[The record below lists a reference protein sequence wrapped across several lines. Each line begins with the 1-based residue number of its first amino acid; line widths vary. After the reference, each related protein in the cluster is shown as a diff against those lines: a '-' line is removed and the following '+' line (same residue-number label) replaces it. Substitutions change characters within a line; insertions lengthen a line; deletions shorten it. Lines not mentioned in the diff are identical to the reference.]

1 MALDTIP
8 KQEGGKLKAVASGTL
23 PSGQPVIVNAD
34 GTVSVAAE
42 ENVSQ
47 AVGSPVVFESA
58 SISGRSVL
66 PSAAFDSTN
75 NRVVIAYQDSGNSSY
90 GTAVVGTISGTSI
103 SFGTPVVFHSQISD
117 QITAVFDASN
127 SKVVVSW
134 VNQQGTVYG
143 ASIVGTVSGTSIS
156 FGSAVTFYN
165 ASMLY
170 LTSVFDSTTNKVVH
184 AYNENAS
191 NTGKAIV
198 GTVSGT
204 TISFGSVV
212 VFEAAQTSYSA
223 LGFDTS
229 LGKVIISYRDDAN
242 SGYGTAIVGTVSGTS
257 ISFGTAVVYASA
269 STIYGSVASNNN
281 GKFVIAFRD
290 GGNSNRGKAI
300 VGTITGTTPSFGTE
314 VEYNASFQQAPAA
327 VFDPTANKTVI
338 AFRDQNDGNK
348 GKFIV
353 GTVSGTAISFGTAVV
368 FESGSMKQIGPS
380 TFDSVSNKV
389 VTPYTDVDNSDYGT
403 SVVFQ
408 NAADISNLTSENYIG
423 MSSGVVDLNPV
434 TQALGSAVVFESATV
449 GSNVAST
456 FDSNSNKVVIVYQDT
471 ANSFFGTAVVGT
483 VSGTSIS
490 FGTPVV
496 FSSAN
501 RTQEI
506 QITFDSNSNKVV
518 IAYDDKADGQKGKA
532 IVGTVSGTSI
542 SFGSA
547 VVFNNGSTDMGTPN
561 AITFDSNSNKVVIAF
576 QDKADSN
583 KGKAIVGTV
592 SGTSISFGSE
602 ATFLN
607 ADYATHVSATF
618 DSNSNKVVIV
628 YKDGSNSTHGYAV
641 VGTVSSTSISF
652 GTPAVFE
659 AAATNNPNVAFDTVN
674 NKIVIAY
681 ADGTVGTAI
690 VGTVSGTSISFGSP
704 VIFNS
709 TETTQPRVRFDA
721 TASKIV
727 IAYGEGSGNAGT
739 FKTGTVSGT
748 SISFG
753 SATVFESGATN
764 AQNGLVYDSNAGKM
778 VLSYYSGSNSGY
790 GTSKVLQTGYTA
802 ITRGQ
807 VASGGAATVDIVG
820 TVSTN
825 QVGLTAG
832 QQYYVQT
839 DGTLSET
846 PADPSVFAGTAI
858 SATSL
863 VVKT

>member
-8 KQEGGKLKAVASGTL
+8 KQEGGKLNAVASGTL
-23 PSGQPVIVNAD
+23 PSGQPVAVNAD
-34 GTVSVAAE
+34 GTVSVISEVAE
-42 ENVSQ
+42 SIGS
-47 AVGSPVVFESA
+47 AVV
-58 SISGRSVL
+58 
-66 PSAAFDSTN
+66 FDSTAAVSNSACVFDSSNNKVIIVYESNASGTVKMEYVVGTVSGSSISFGSVGEVMSSN
-75 NRVVIAYQDSGNSSY
+75 NRQIDAVFDTNSNRIVVVFGNGNDSNHGYAIVGSLSGTTVTWGSATEFKNAEVRNPAITFDSSNNKVVIAYRDQGNSGY
-90 GTAVVGTISGTSI
+90 GTSVVGTVSNTSI
-103 SFGTPVVFHSQISD
+103 SFGTDVVYSSR
-117 QITAVFDASN
+117 TAQDYTTLSFDTNAN
-127 SKVVVSW
+127 KVVVIYQDS
-134 VNQQGTVYG
+134 GDTSYG
-143 ASIVGTVSGTSIS
+143 RSNVGTVSGTSIS
-156 FGSAVTFYN
+156 WGAVVIF
-165 ASMLY
+165 
-170 LTSVFDSTTNKVVH
+170 TSSNTWKWESTFDSSNNKVV
-184 AYNENAS
+184 
-191 NTGKAIV
+191 
-198 GTVSGT
+198 
-204 TISFGSVV
+204 
-212 VFEAAQTSYSA
+212 AA
-223 LGFDTS
+223 
-229 LGKVIISYRDDAN
+229 YRDSGDAN
-242 SGYGTAIVGTVSGTS
+242 KSKAIVGTVSGTS
-257 ISFGTAVVYASA
+257 ISFGTPVVFS
-269 STIYGSVASNNN
+269 SVESR
-281 GKFVIAFRD
+281 FEIAFD
-290 GGNSNRGKAI
+290 SN
-300 VGTITGTTPSFGTE
+300 
-314 VEYNASFQQAPAA
+314 
-327 VFDPTANKTVI
+327 ANKVVI
-338 AFRDQNDGNK
+338 IDMTTYSSPNLGNV
-348 GKFIV
+348 IT
-353 GTVSGTAISFGTAVV
+353 GTVSGTDISFTTTQFLTGNANG
-368 FESGSMKQIGPS
+368 EDENDIC
-380 TFDSVSNKV
+380 FDSNANKMV
-389 VTPYTDVDNSDYGT
+389 LAYTDGTNSDYGT
-403 SVVFQ
+403 SKVFTV
-408 NAADISNLTSENYIG
+408 ASTNLTSENYIG
-423 MSSGVVDLNPV
+423 MSGGVVDVNSV

-449 GSNVAST
+449 SSNVAST

-518 IAYDDKADGQKGKA
+518 IAYDDKADGQQGKA

-576 QDKADSN
+576 KDKADTN

-607 ADYATHVSATF
+607 ADYANDVAATF

-628 YKDGSNSTHGYAV
+628 YKDGSNSLHGYAV

-652 GTPAVFE
+652 GTPVVFE
-659 AAATNNPNVAFDTVN
+659 SAETNKPNVTFDTVN

-709 TETTQPRVRFDA
+709 TETSSPRVRFDA

-748 SISFG
+748 SISFD
-753 SATVFESGATN
+753 SATVFESGSTN
-764 AQNGLVYDSNAGKM
+764 AQNGLVYDSSAGKM

-790 GTSKVLQTGYTA
+790 GTSKVLQTGHEV

-807 VASGGAATVDIVG
+807 VADGGNATVDIVG
-820 TVSTN
+820 AVSAN
-825 QVGLTAG
+825 QLSLTAG
-832 QQYYVQT
+832 QQYFVQT
-839 DGTLSET
+839 DGTLGLT
-846 PADPSVFAGTAI
+846 AADPGVLAGTAI
-858 SATSL
+858 SATKML
-863 VVKT
+863 VKT

>member
-23 PSGQPVIVNAD
+23 PSGQPVVVNSD
-34 GTVSVAAE
+34 GTVSVIAASSE
-42 ENVSQ
+42 SG
-47 AVGSPVVFESA
+47 GSPVTFNSGNANDMNVVYDSNSNRIVISYLNTAVNGYPTAIVGTVSGSSISFGTSVVYNSGAGILHQGSCFDSGSNKVIVAWAQSGGGRARVGTVNPSNNSISFGATATFESGTTSYVSA
-58 SISGRSVL
+58 VYDVAANRTVISYE
-66 PSAAFDSTN
+66 DE
-75 NRVVIAYQDSGNSSY
+75 GNGNY
-90 GTAVVGTISGTSI
+90 GTSTIGTVSGTSI
-103 SFGTPVVFHSQISD
+103 SFGTPVTFNTSNTD
-117 QITAVFDASN
+117 YITSVYDPDAE
-127 SKVVVSW
+127 KVVIM
-134 VNQQGTVYG
+134 YEDR
-143 ASIVGTVSGTSIS
+143 SGNI
-156 FGSAVTFYN
+156 
-165 ASMLY
+165 L
-170 LTSVFDSTTNKVVH
+170 
-184 AYNENAS
+184 
-191 NTGKAIV
+191 
-198 GTVSGT
+198 
-204 TISFGSVV
+204 
-212 VFEAAQTSYSA
+212 Q
-223 LGFDTS
+223 
-229 LGKVIISYRDDAN
+229 
-242 SGYGTAIVGTVSGTS
+242 AIVGTVSGTS
-257 ISFGTAVVYASA
+257 ISFGTEVTIASVYYTYLTAVYDTNSSKVV
-269 STIYGSVASNNN
+269 VAGDS
-281 GKFVIAFRD
+281 
-290 GGNSNRGKAI
+290 S
-300 VGTITGTTPSFGTE
+300 GTLDF
-314 VEYNASFQQAPAA
+314 Y
-327 VFDPTANKTVI
+327 
-338 AFRDQNDGNK
+338 
-348 GKFIV
+348 V
-353 GTVSGTAISFGTAVV
+353 GTVSGTSVSFGSVNTL
-368 FESGSMKQIGPS
+368 SGAGDPGNMRM
-380 TFDSVSNKV
+380 TFDSSANKV
-389 VTPYTDVDNSDYGT
+389 VLAFQASSDGSKGKIAAGSVSGSTISFDPLFTFTTNVTTMVAAAYDSTAQRSVISYRDNSDSLNGKA
-403 SVVFQ
+403 VVY
-408 NAADISNLTSENYIG
+408 AASSTNLTSENYIG
-423 MSSGVVDLNPV
+423 MSGGAIDSEVIS
-434 TQALGSAVVFESATV
+434 QALGSAVVFESATV

-471 ANSFFGTAVVGT
+471 ANSFYGTAIVGT

-490 FGTPVV
+490 FGSPVV

-518 IAYDDKADGQKGKA
+518 VAYDDKADGQKGKA

-547 VVFNNGSTDMGTPN
+547 VVFNNGSTDTGTPN

-576 QDKADSN
+576 QDKADTN

-628 YKDGSNSTHGYAV
+628 YKDGSNSLHGYAV
-641 VGTVSSTSISF
+641 VGTVSGTNITF
-652 GTPAVFE
+652 GTPVVFE
-659 AAATNNPNVAFDTVN
+659 AAETNNPNVSFDTVN

-704 VIFNS
+704 VVFNS